1 VGLTINW
8 QNESSVLRAFAAY
21 PGIFDAEIRHALELC
36 ANLLVGAVREKTPSS
51 DGTLASLIDYSPV
64 QRTATGYQVDIGDP
78 TEYGEAIEY
87 GRKPGSR
94 MPPVFALTNNFEQ
107 LDQWVWSH
115 RQYFDDVEDETDA
128 AQVAY
133 LIARKIASRGFA
145 SAPDGPGKGWG
156 MYAKAAAA
164 GGAAEQQTIQVMEA
178 ARARIARLCE
188 QAVA

>member
-1 VGLTINW
+1 MGLTINW
-8 QNESSVLRAFAAY
+8 QNESSVLRAFAQF
-21 PGIFDAEIRHALELC
+21 PGIFDAEIRTALEI
-36 ANLLVGAVREKTPSS
+36 AASVVVGAVREKTPSS
-51 DGTLASLIDYSPV
+51 DGVLASLIDHSPV

-87 GRKPGSR
+87 GRKPGSK

-107 LDQWVWSH
+107 LDQWVWAH
-115 RQYFDDVEDETDA
+115 RQYFDGVEDETDA

-164 GGAAEQQTIQVMEA
+164 GGAAETQVEQILEA
-178 ARARIARLCE
+178 ARTRIARRCE